1 VKLNFIKTIC
11 TNNNEDLNV
20 DVRAEGVID
29 TLSTITSAVRS
40 LSMIGFSAQQ
50 IGALLDAAADTKVN
64 PMTRIEMIIKERAA

>member
-1 VKLNFIKTIC
+1 MKLNFIKTIC

-50 IGALLDAAADTKVN
+50 IGALLDAAADTEVN
-64 PMTRIEMIIKERAA
+64 PMTRIEMIIKERDK

>member
-1 VKLNFIKTIC
+1 MKLNFIKTIC